1 MDEFDQMIAEFIEG
15 KRKNAQD
22 PDILDRSK
30 MIGDI
35 SEMIS
40 HRLYSKEPMS
50 LAVMGMWGV
59 GKTFILNEIEKKFSS
74 KCIIFH
80 YDCWKNDYYEEPLV
94 GILSVIVGQ
103 LNTIESQNPDKQQDH
118 YYALMKQFI
127 VQLSQCVTQHF
138 AVADIVNIGNI
149 FALIK
154 DKVKQKKAVE
164 LKPWKSL
171 ASISDIIETINNLL
185 CGYMAYEGKK
195 ILFVVD
201 ELDRCLPDYSLKVL
215 NRLHHIC
222 SETPLIQVVAINDR
236 ELKANINGLY
246 ARDDEEDGSFAK
258 SYLQRFFTDF
268 YRIPVGDSRELLKLC
283 WKNIDKYFYNRT
295 DEDFFS
301 LFLVSV
307 LNNSNYT
314 IREKKMILNLF
325 RNYHIQTLGSS
336 KEKFPYELACAE
348 ILEMIRLFYNLEQD
362 WKWENDCVAV
372 PLPSLDEDVDEE
384 LPMTDTSSENGSNLY
399 TLSINAPHSIFYKK
413 IEPVKDFFLQEC
425 KRKYEAI
432 ENGTLA
438 KETITSSDFVIAFF
452 QKCMELPGEE
462 TDSDMSTIIEKLK
475 SDEKFK
481 KGFGFFESF
490 RNKICV

>member
-30 MIGDI
+30 VIGDI

-222 SETPLIQVVAINDR
+222 NETPLIQVVAINDR

-246 ARDDEEDGSFAK
+246 ARDDEEDETFAK

-268 YRIPVGDSRELLKLC
+268 YRIPVGDSRELIKLC
-283 WKNIDKYFYNRT
+283 WKDFGKYFYNRM
-295 DEDFFS
+295 DDDFFS
-301 LFLVSV
+301 LFLGAV

-336 KEKFPYELACAE
+336 KEKYPYELACAE
-348 ILEMIRLFYNLEQD
+348 ILEMIRLFFNLEQD
-362 WKWENDCVAV
+362 WEWENDCVAV
-372 PLPSLDEDVDEE
+372 PLPNLDEDADEE
-384 LPMTDTSSENGSNLY
+384 LLMTDTSSKNGPNLY
-399 TLSINAPHSIFYKK
+399 TLSVGAPHSIFNEK
-413 IEPVKDFFLQEC
+413 IEPVKNFFLQEC
-425 KRKYEAI
+425 KRKYESI

-481 KGFGFFESF
+481 KNFGFFESF